1 MSRFDMDRAHEAME
15 AARVER
21 ARLVVSAFAW
31 AFEQIARVLREMAAR
46 AQAPGEGPELLA

>member
-21 ARLVVSAFAW
+21 ARLVVASFAHV
-31 AFEQIARVLREMAAR
+31 FERIATFLREMASRGLPDSQSPAH
-46 AQAPGEGPELLA
+46 G